1 MSSSMTFDNL
11 SSLAQMKSS
20 ESFSDLNA
28 ELNNPNQQQPSS
40 TDASSTNGSQ
50 APSSFTSS
58 GIRSS
63 RSTHSGL
70 GSMASKADDNLNNK
84 PFGLGKLNTQL

>member
-1 MSSSMTFDNL
+1 MTFDNL

-28 ELNNPNQQQPSS
+28 ELSNSNQQQPSS
-40 TDASSTNGSQ
+40 TDAPSTNGSQ
-50 APSSFTSS
+50 APPNFTSS

-70 GSMASKADDNLNNK
+70 GSMASRGDDVMNNK
-84 PFGLGKLNTQL
+84 PFGLGKLNGQL